1 MVDLRIIIQSR
12 SKAVDT
18 NMCGLIK
25 CIHLL
30 ALLHMMLL
38 STCGGQKNVPL
49 RANAQNVLEQ
59 WQCKSPQP
67 RLVYLST
74 FCQFSLFLNFACFIW
89 KFYENFI
96 TNSYCFRKIFNF
108 HFFLFL
114 INLSN

>member
-74 FCQFSLFLNFACFIW
+74 FCQFSSFSQFRLFHLEILR
-89 KFYENFI
+89 KF
-96 TNSYCFRKIFNF
+96 
-108 HFFLFL
+108 HH
-114 INLSN
+114 